1 MQLSSRCAGCRDEIA
16 SCSERAFIQLSVRE
30 ALKLLLFSSAKE
42 ALNFEDEVCQSVRA
56 NKAVNVLQ
64 RGWQVKGDTVYFD
77 QQAQEDLKD
86 VPALELMNHTLTY
99 ARELERIV

>member
-1 MQLSSRCAGCRDEIA
+1 MASTLYIRCTDCCCFAD
-16 SCSERAFIQLSVRE
+16 
-30 ALKLLLFSSAKE
+30 
-42 ALNFEDEVCQSVRA
+42 
-56 NKAVNVLQ
+56 KAVNVLQ

-77 QQAQEDLKD
+77 QQAQDDLKD